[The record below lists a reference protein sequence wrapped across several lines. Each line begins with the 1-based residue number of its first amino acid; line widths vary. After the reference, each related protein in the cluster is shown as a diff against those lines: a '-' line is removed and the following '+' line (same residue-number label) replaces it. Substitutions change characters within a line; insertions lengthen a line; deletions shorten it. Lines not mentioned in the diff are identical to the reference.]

1 MTERRLNMIIE
12 KEYFDSEEV
21 RKANAMNDKTMAPPR
36 RIRLATTDSNKY
48 YAKAVFVA
56 DKENIITGELLY
68 RPDFQESE
76 EGVAFSEVVVKQTA
90 DVEEYFKNLI
100 RFEGYKVI
108 PEEYEESDMLMH
120 YDELSIQAN
129 KLLFLESRGGV
140 DMTDTQNEV
149 FKSPVNKIRLFEHGA
164 PGSQNL
170 KLTRKYYTEDM
181 PDGRVKHIVQ
191 NITDPDIVPYI
202 PDGIGNSTDR
212 QRIPAVLII
221 PGGAFRRLVYN
232 FEGEDVAK
240 WLNSMGIAAFVLECR
255 LPSDEHDN
263 AEDVPLID
271 AMRAM
276 RVIRGRAQEFGIDEA
291 KIGVMGFSAGG
302 FMAALLSTAYESD
315 VYADY
320 KYKDE
325 YDKLS
330 ARPDFAVCS
339 YPVISI
345 DDCIEAGKRYMSE
358 EQVLERISDS
368 KAKILHKYNPDKL
381 VRPDMPPVFICE
393 TDDDRT
399 TLSENSVGFYMA
411 ARKAGVSAELHIF
424 RTGGHGYG
432 CGDDFAQTGEWKV
445 LFTKWIKS
453 IGIIS

>member
-1 MTERRLNMIIE
+1 
-12 KEYFDSEEV
+12 
-21 RKANAMNDKTMAPPR
+21 
-36 RIRLATTDSNKY
+36 
-48 YAKAVFVA
+48 
-56 DKENIITGELLY
+56 
-68 RPDFQESE
+68 
-76 EGVAFSEVVVKQTA
+76 
-90 DVEEYFKNLI
+90 
-100 RFEGYKVI
+100 
-108 PEEYEESDMLMH
+108 
-120 YDELSIQAN
+120 
-129 KLLFLESRGGV
+129 
-140 DMTDTQNEV
+140 MTDTQNEV
-149 FKSPVNKIRLFEHGA
+149 FKTPVNKIRLFEHGA
-164 PGSQNL
+164 PGSQNF

-453 IGIIS
+453 IGIISQDGYSIRDKDKIILNKPVAGDGKYGGNMAVQAAERRKGIRIKRGCIALCEVSLKVDGKLYEVKPGFYFCIYVITS

>member
-108 PEEYEESDMLMH
+108 SEEYDESDMLMH

>member
-1 MTERRLNMIIE
+1 
-12 KEYFDSEEV
+12 
-21 RKANAMNDKTMAPPR
+21 
-36 RIRLATTDSNKY
+36 LA
-48 YAKAVFVA
+48 
-56 DKENIITGELLY
+56 
-68 RPDFQESE
+68 
-76 EGVAFSEVVVKQTA
+76 
-90 DVEEYFKNLI
+90 
-100 RFEGYKVI
+100 
-108 PEEYEESDMLMH
+108 
-120 YDELSIQAN
+120 
-129 KLLFLESRGGV
+129 
-140 DMTDTQNEV
+140 
-149 FKSPVNKIRLFEHGA
+149 
-164 PGSQNL
+164 
-170 KLTRKYYTEDM
+170 
-181 PDGRVKHIVQ
+181 
-191 NITDPDIVPYI
+191 
-202 PDGIGNSTDR
+202 
-212 QRIPAVLII
+212 
-221 PGGAFRRLVYN
+221 
-232 FEGEDVAK
+232 
-240 WLNSMGIAAFVLECR
+240 
-255 LPSDEHDN
+255 
-263 AEDVPLID
+263 
-271 AMRAM
+271 
-276 RVIRGRAQEFGIDEA
+276 
-291 KIGVMGFSAGG
+291 
-302 FMAALLSTAYESD
+302 TAYESD